1 MDDDRSE
8 PENDPPLADLDAG
21 LRERL
26 RRGGGDRGAL
36 THAELLELA
45 DALNRQRHDIA
56 EALTDL
62 RRREAEAARVRTALE
77 ETSRSAEAALDE
89 RDARLSA
96 AAAELEAERARLEG
110 RALELG
116 AAEDQ
121 LARRVAERAAAA
133 PAAPA
138 PEPEAPRGLESVLAD
153 LRERMERVEAALE
166 LRERL
171 DRVEAAIAGRVRAVR
186 EHAPVQIEER
196 LARLEELVGELAAVV
211 RAPLEA
217 VRTREA
223 SAQPPPVEAVRT
235 REASAQP
242 PPREDVAEEPLPP
255 VEDPVETP
263 EPALPAQ
270 APAGHVLFVSDPTG
284 YRLVEREGAAPAAGE
299 LLTLH
304 ELGGVEAVASGPR
317 SSPFPG
323 DRRPCLAC
331 TVVDEPPRT
340 DS

>member
-1 MDDDRSE
+1 VDDDRSE

-21 LRERL
+21 LRDRL

-45 DALNRQRHDIA
+45 EALNRQRHDIA

-77 ETSRSAEAALDE
+77 ATSRSAEAALDE

-96 AAAELEAERARLEG
+96 AAAELDAERARLEG
-110 RALELG
+110 RARDLG

-121 LARRVAERAAAA
+121 LARRVAERAVTA
-133 PAAPA
+133 PATPA
-138 PEPEAPRGLESVLAD
+138 PEPEPEPEGPRGLESVLAD

-171 DRVEAAIAGRVRAVR
+171 DRVEAAITDRVRAAR

-196 LARLEELVGELAAVV
+196 LARLEKLVGELAALV

-217 VRTREA
+217 VRTRDA
-223 SAQPPPVEAVRT
+223 PAQR
-235 REASAQP
+235 

-255 VEDPVETP
+255 VEDPVEAP
-263 EPALPAQ
+263 EPALAAK

-304 ELGGVEAVASGPR
+304 ELGGVEAVATGPR

-323 DRRPCLAC
+323 DGRPCLAC
-331 TVVDEPPRT
+331 TVVDERPRS